1 MRHVYYWTQNAP
13 FYKLN
18 FKNLYAMGWD
28 GMEWDA
34 MGWDGMGWDGRF
46 RALISNSTPEE
57 IN

>member
-28 GMEWDA
+28 EMEWDA
-34 MGWDGMGWDGRF
+34 MGWDGMGWKLPLLPQQPSVF
-46 RALISNSTPEE
+46 
-57 IN
+57 

>member
-28 GMEWDA
+28 GM
-34 MGWDGMGWDGRF
+34 GCDGMGTTLAGESDFW
-46 RALISNSTPEE
+46 
-57 IN
+57 